1 MSARV
6 DPTATKTETA
16 KTALHVRHVSKLFEG
31 QQALDDAELEVR
43 QGEIH
48 ALLGQNGSGKSTLI
62 KVLAGYHK
70 PEHGAEAELY
80 GRPLA
85 LHGVPPTP
93 EEPIRFVHQD
103 LGLIGDLNAVDNLAV
118 TSGYRGQLWLSER
131 RERAAAREYL
141 ERYGLDIDLDA
152 PVAQLSMATQAMIAI
167 VRAIKDVPSEKLLL
181 VVDEATASLPT
192 EEAATVFDL
201 LRDVRD
207 RGGAVVYVTHRLGEV
222 FEIADRVTVL
232 RDGRNVATEVVSGLE
247 HDDLV
252 ELIIG
257 RQVEEYYP
265 ADASARAEV
274 ALVVRNLSGPG
285 VEDVSLTVHR
295 GEIVGVTGLVGSGA
309 EALLPLIFGAT
320 RRTAGEVS
328 VAGISLRG
336 DGPAESIAQGLAFAH
351 ADRKR
356 FSAIPDWTVA
366 ENVTLPAIQDRGG
379 RLPWLSERRE
389 RRDVLPWIERLGI
402 EPAQPAAPLSSLS
415 GGNQQRVVIA
425 RWLRCGFQ
433 VLMIEDPTAGVDVG
447 GKPPIYEALSEAA
460 GAGAGVLMSTSD
472 AEEAAAVCDR
482 VLVLVEGRIAASLEN
497 EQRSVERI
505 LGTAMGV
512 GA

>member
-1 MSARV
+1 MSARTE
-6 DPTATKTETA
+6 PTTPEKP
-16 KTALHVRHVSKLFEG
+16 KTALHVRHASKLFAG

-70 PEHGAEAELY
+70 PEPGVEGELY
-80 GRPLA
+80 GQPLA
-85 LHGVPPTP
+85 LHGVPPTA

-103 LGLIGDLNAVDNLAV
+103 LGLIHDLNAVDNLAV
-118 TSGYRGQLWLSER
+118 TSGYRGRLWLSDR
-131 RERAAAREYL
+131 RERAVARDYL
-141 ERYGLDIDLDA
+141 KRYGLDLDLDA
-152 PVAQLSMATQAMIAI
+152 PVGRLSMATQAMIAI
-167 VRAIKDVPSEKLLL
+167 VRAIKDVPSAELLL

-192 EEAATVFDL
+192 EEVGKVFDL
-201 LRDVRD
+201 LREVRD

-232 RDGRNVATEVVSGLE
+232 RDGRNVGTADVSSLG

-257 RQVEEYYP
+257 RKVEDYYAAGTSVR
-265 ADASARAEV
+265 ADV
-274 ALVVRNLSGPG
+274 ALVVKDLSGPG
-285 VEDVSLTVHR
+285 VEDVSLEVHR
-295 GEIVGVTGLVGSGA
+295 GEIVGVTGLVGSGF
-309 EALLPLIFGAT
+309 EALLPLIFGAS

-328 VAGISLRG
+328 VEATPLRG
-336 DGPAESIAQGLAFAH
+336 TGPAESIANGLVFAP

-356 FSAIPDWTVA
+356 FSAIPVWSIA
-366 ENVTLPAIQDRGG
+366 ENVTLPAISNGDGPF
-379 RLPWLSERRE
+379 PWLSERRE
-389 RRDVLPWIERLGI
+389 RREVLPWIEQLGV

-425 RWLRCGFQ
+425 RWLRCGFR
-433 VLMIEDPTAGVDVG
+433 VLMMEDPTVGVDVG
-447 GKPPIYEALSEAA
+447 AKPPIYDALSQAA
-460 GAGAGVLMSTSD
+460 KAGCGVLMSTSD

-482 VLVLVEGRIAASLEN
+482 VLVLVAGRIVASLEK
-497 EQRSVERI
+497 EQRSVEHI
-505 LGTAMGV
+505 LSTAMGV
-512 GA
+512 S